1 MPLKELL
8 GEELYNQVIEKAG
21 DNKLAVVSDGNWFP
35 KDKFDAKNQEV
46 KDLQE
51 QIGDRDSQLEKLS
64 EVDPK
69 ELQQEIDQLK
79 EDNKTAASEYQE
91 KLDKQAFDFSLE
103 KALTCAKV
111 RNPKA
116 VKALLDIDSIKLDG
130 EKLLGLDDQIKELQ
144 ESDDYLFESE
154 EGAGG
159 NPNFTTGQHNKGS
172 GVNPF
177 SKGSINLTEQT
188 RLFREDKAKYDQF
201 KANAK

>member
-21 DNKLAVVSDGNWFP
+21 DSKLAVVSDGNWFP

-51 QIGDRDSQLEKLS
+51 QIEDRDGQLEKLS

-69 ELQQEIDQLK
+69 GLQKEIDQLK
-79 EDNKTAASEYQE
+79 EDNKTTSSKYQE

-103 KALTCAKV
+103 KALTGAKV

-116 VKALLDIDSIKLDG
+116 VKALLDTDSIKLDG
-130 EKLLGLDDQIKELQ
+130 EKILGLDDQIKALQ
-144 ESDDYLFESE
+144 ESDNYLFESE
-154 EGAGG
+154 EQEDDK
-159 NPNFTTGQHNKGS
+159 PSFTKGQHQRDAGS
-172 GVNPF
+172 GDPA
-177 SKGSINLTEQT
+177 NLQEALAQHYS
-188 RLFREDKAKYDQF
+188 DK
-201 KANAK
+201 